1 MFHPEAPS
9 SSGKLP
15 LTLFEGVR
23 TTTEAGSMDVDGADS
38 PYKFRELAYSVE
50 TGEAEMISVDFVARG
65 GGNATAITQSKP
77 PQKDS
82 KDDKTKGKGKAQGG
96 DAQVNGVQSASYLTA
111 EDEEII
117 TSLTAKAN
125 AIKMLHQRIALL
137 HTYLSSLPPTYL
149 SDASLPVMASGP
161 SPLNHQILRSASAL
175 LARLPLLIPA
185 DTPAF
190 ERESLEEKSDVELI
204 SLLSQIT
211 SSTQAAKELGRK
223 HAVVEQARSSE
234 RSRHRGGAADFHGG
248 NGEFMSPTGGSGM
261 DPFGSERV
269 MRELTGGQNGWGR

>member
-1 MFHPEAPS
+1 MVQWPFGAVWVYENSYWVNLSSDKVADKDVYKKPQLDLVGWFTLGPTTGPKLDHLPVHAQLTNDLGFESACLLMFHPEAPS

-15 LTLFEGVR
+15 LTLFEGVP
-23 TTTEAGSMDVDGADS
+23 TTTDAGSMDVDGADS
-38 PYKFRELAYSVE
+38 PFKFRELAYSVE

-65 GGNATAITQSKP
+65 GGNAAAITQSKP
-77 PQKDS
+77 PQKDL

-96 DAQVNGVQSASYLTA
+96 DAQVNGVESASYLTT
-111 EDEEII
+111 EDEEIV

-125 AIKMLHQRIALL
+125 AIKMLHQRVALL

-149 SDASLPVMASGP
+149 SDASLPMTASTS

-190 ERESLEEKSDVELI
+190 ERESLEE
-204 SLLSQIT
+204 
-211 SSTQAAKELGRK
+211 
-223 HAVVEQARSSE
+223 
-234 RSRHRGGAADFHGG
+234 
-248 NGEFMSPTGGSGM
+248 
-261 DPFGSERV
+261 
-269 MRELTGGQNGWGR
+269 